1 MYSNNFLSSSA
12 LLLPLGVADGAGP
25 DVLVAVIVFVGC
37 TAGIVLLGDNVI
49 TGDCVND
56 ATVAMEDGIVACD
69 TLVITPGNVLLNDD
83 VMTGDIIVGDWVS
96 DATVAMEDGNGVS
109 DTLGNVMVTTGD
121 VLVLI
126 NGENMSDVTM

>member
-1 MYSNNFLSSSA
+1 MRTSRAAGGAMYSNNFLSSSA
-12 LLLPLGVADGAGP
+12 LLLPLGLVVGAGP

-37 TAGIVLLGDNVI
+37 TAGNELLGDNVI

-83 VMTGDIIVGDWVS
+83 VMTGDIIVGD
-96 DATVAMEDGNGVS
+96 
-109 DTLGNVMVTTGD
+109 
-121 VLVLI
+121 
-126 NGENMSDVTM
+126 

>member
-12 LLLPLGVADGAGP
+12 LLLPLGVVVGPGP

-37 TAGIVLLGDNVI
+37 TAGIVLVLLGDNVI

-83 VMTGDIIVGDWVS
+83 VMTGDIIVGD
-96 DATVAMEDGNGVS
+96 
-109 DTLGNVMVTTGD
+109 
-121 VLVLI
+121 
-126 NGENMSDVTM
+126 

>member
-12 LLLPLGVADGAGP
+12 LLLPLGVAVGAGP

-37 TAGIVLLGDNVI
+37 TAGNVLLGDNVI

-69 TLVITPGNVLLNDD
+69 TLVITPGNVLLNND
-83 VMTGDIIVGDWVS
+83 VMTGDIIVGD
-96 DATVAMEDGNGVS
+96 
-109 DTLGNVMVTTGD
+109 
-121 VLVLI
+121 
-126 NGENMSDVTM
+126 